1 MAGLQTKSKVVIMFA
16 SPYSMP
22 REDGTILEG
31 LSVEYYFFG
40 DHGEAIK
47 PTFDADSGVSGIRR
61 SKCSLDVAQKDR
73 ISYVP
78 GVYDADFGMKVGSDG
93 KPILTMQSIDFVG
106 KCIMSLE
113 LDPAAE
119 DPVATPAG
127 TAVEDPTSAPS
138 GQPAEN
144 QASAAE
150 DHAAQDLPK
159 KSKK

>member
-22 REDGTILEG
+22 RDDGTILEG

-61 SKCSLDVAQKDR
+61 SKCSLDVIQKDR

-93 KPILTMQSIDFVG
+93 KPILTMQSIEFVG

-113 LDPAAE
+113 LDPSSQDPAAASADQPAD
-119 DPVATPAG
+119 DPV
-127 TAVEDPTSAPS
+127 
-138 GQPAEN
+138 
-144 QASAAE
+144 
-150 DHAAQDLPK
+150 K